1 LELFVEMPWC
11 CEIDAAL
18 PVTYAVVG
26 VEDRNAFFAL
36 FYGTEG
42 FACLICDD

>member
-1 LELFVEMPWC
+1 MPGGSQVYTT
-11 CEIDAAL
+11 L

-36 FYGTEG
+36 FYGTES
-42 FACLICDD
+42 FAFFVRDDQFIT